1 MNTALEMLTLVLDR
15 KVFPRFIFGVV
26 ALIALFLALA
36 ATLFVLDHVLAH
48 FSR

>member
-1 MNTALEMLTLVLDR
+1 MLNLVLDR

-26 ALIALFLALA
+26 ALVALFLALA
-36 ATLFVLDHVLAH
+36 VALFALDDVLAH

>member
-1 MNTALEMLTLVLDR
+1 
-15 KVFPRFIFGVV
+15 V

-36 ATLFVLDHVLAH
+36 ATLFALDHVLAH